1 MASKPDAP
9 ARNEE
14 KTSLARRALMG
25 AWKGQGVIE
34 QAIYGSQGGAGY
46 RFLARSPGFREEW
59 LGEAERLCTG
69 FGERPAGVSCPG
81 CVFARP
87 FGRENLAVVQVAD
100 QGADDAG
107 RPGALGFRLL
117 VLPRRLYEAIGGDPF
132 FIADRLPPP
141 WPARGELPA
150 LEWTAGAAPPRTVAA
165 LQKVLE
171 VPNSATLLGGVQ
183 ALLDGGRLVFERTE
197 PDERLVRSLWALLP
211 ASTRI
216 ELWPAS
222 FCFGNAHGFS
232 VAVVP
237 RASGPAYAGYLHE
250 EQAGDYPE
258 GRYELALQTAIESG
272 DQHGVD
278 ALFARRS
285 RSQTMR
291 LALALLAVFAVIGG
305 GIMMMGPTPAARQA
319 APPAPARP
327 RPELLPADKYPPFGD
342 AERQRLAK
350 RLHELGQRLRVALPA
365 GTTDADL
372 TVAVGALDAALDA
385 RQGGAARPRDP
396 GPLADYGAIPRQL
409 RALLWKH
416 EVAGYKEADLNTL
429 ELLERLEQRPAVRQ
443 ALKDGKRD

>member
-1 MASKPDAP
+1 
-9 ARNEE
+9 
-14 KTSLARRALMG
+14 
-25 AWKGQGVIE
+25 VIE
-34 QAIYGSQGGAGY
+34 QAIYGSQGAGGY

-87 FGRENLAVVQVAD
+87 FDRDRVAVVQVAD

-117 VLPRRLYEAIGGDPF
+117 VLPKRLYQDVGGDPF
-132 FIADRLPPP
+132 LIAERLPPP

-150 LEWTAGAAPPRTVAA
+150 LEWSAGSAPYRTVAM
-165 LQKVLE
+165 LQQVLE
-171 VPNSATLLGGVQ
+171 VPNSATLLGGAQ
-183 ALLDGGRLVFERTE
+183 ALLDGGRLVFERTA

-211 ASTRI
+211 HTTRG

-222 FCFGNAHGFS
+222 FAFGNAHRFS

-237 RASGPAYAGYLHE
+237 RATGPAYAGYLHE

-258 GRYELALQTAIESG
+258 GRYELALQTAVESG
-272 DQHGVD
+272 DQHELD

-291 LALALLAVFAVIGG
+291 MGLALLAVFALIGG
-305 GIMMMGPTPAARQA
+305 GIMLLGPSPQGRRAAPATAAAR
-319 APPAPARP
+319 PK
-327 RPELLPADKYPPFGD
+327 PELLPAERYPPFGD
-342 AERQRLAK
+342 AERHRLAK
-350 RLHELGQRLRVALPA
+350 RLRELGRVLKVALPQ

-372 TVAVGALDAALDA
+372 SVDLGAIDAALSARLGDA
-385 RQGGAARPRDP
+385 APTRDP
-396 GPLADYGAIPRQL
+396 HPLADYRAIPRQL
-409 RALLWKH
+409 RALLWKY
-416 EVAGYKEADLNTL
+416 EVAGYKEANLNTL
-429 ELLERLEQRPAVRQ
+429 ELLERLEQQPAVRR
-443 ALKDGKRD
+443 ALKDGTSD

>member
-1 MASKPDAP
+1 
-9 ARNEE
+9 
-14 KTSLARRALMG
+14 
-25 AWKGQGVIE
+25 VIE
-34 QAIYGSQGGAGY
+34 QAIYGGQGVGGY

-59 LGEAERLCTG
+59 LGEAERICTG

-87 FGRENLAVVQVAD
+87 FDRDRVAVVQVAD

-117 VLPRRLYEAIGGDPF
+117 VLPKRLYEDIGGDPF

-141 WPARGELPA
+141 WPARGELPT
-150 LEWTAGAAPPRTVAA
+150 LEWDDGAAQYRTVAM
-165 LQKVLE
+165 LQQVLE
-171 VPNSATLLGGVQ
+171 VPNSATLLGGAQ
-183 ALLDGGRLVFERTE
+183 ALLDGGRLVFERTA

-211 ASTRI
+211 HSTRS

-222 FCFGNAHGFS
+222 FCFGNAHRFS

-258 GRYELALQTAIESG
+258 GRYELALQTAIEAG
-272 DQHGVD
+272 DQREVD
-278 ALFARRS
+278 GLFARRS
-285 RSQTMR
+285 SSQTMR
-291 LALALLAVFAVIGG
+291 LALALLAVFALVGG
-305 GIMMMGPTPAARQA
+305 GIMLLGPSPRGGRPAPAT
-319 APPAPARP
+319 APARP
-327 RPELLPADKYPPFGD
+327 RPDLMPAEQYPPFGD

-350 RLHELGQRLRVALPA
+350 RLRELARPLKVALPP

-372 TVAVGALDAALDA
+372 SVDLGAIDAALGA
-385 RQGGAARPRDP
+385 RLGGAAPSRDP

-416 EVAGYKEADLNTL
+416 EVAGYKEANLNTL
-429 ELLERLEQRPAVRQ
+429 ELLERLEQQPAVRR
-443 ALKDGKRD
+443 ALKEGSSD